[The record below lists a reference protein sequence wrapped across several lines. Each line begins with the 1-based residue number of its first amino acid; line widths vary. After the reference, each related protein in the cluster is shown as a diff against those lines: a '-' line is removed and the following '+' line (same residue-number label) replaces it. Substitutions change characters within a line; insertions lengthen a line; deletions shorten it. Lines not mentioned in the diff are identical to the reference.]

1 MENSFSEKNYTE
13 KLIKLKNTSI
23 NYEKP
28 NIEINEEIKNHFDDN
43 FVNILNLQSLHK
55 FQPYEDKIYAEILN
69 KNNKIN
75 LYFIESEIK

>member
-1 MENSFSEKNYTE
+1 MENNLSEKNYTE
-13 KLIKLKNTSI
+13 KLIKLKNISI

-28 NIEINEEIKNHFDDN
+28 NIKIHEEIKNRFDDN

-69 KNNKIN
+69 KNK
-75 LYFIESEIK
+75 K